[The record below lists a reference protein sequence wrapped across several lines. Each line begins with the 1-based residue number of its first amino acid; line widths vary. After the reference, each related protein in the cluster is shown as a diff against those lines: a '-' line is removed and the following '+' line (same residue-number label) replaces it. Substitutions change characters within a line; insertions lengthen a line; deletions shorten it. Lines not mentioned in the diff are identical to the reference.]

1 MYEYGST
8 TRLVL
13 NIERGVRKGDKE
25 REGGGER
32 EREADRH
39 TRVGRRRRDA

>member
-32 EREADRH
+32 ETERQTDTRE
-39 TRVGRRRRDA
+39 